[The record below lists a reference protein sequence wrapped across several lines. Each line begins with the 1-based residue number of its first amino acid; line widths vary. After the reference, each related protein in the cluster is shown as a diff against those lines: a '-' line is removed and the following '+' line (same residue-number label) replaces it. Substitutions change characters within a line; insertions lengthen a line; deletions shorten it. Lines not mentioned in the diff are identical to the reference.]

1 MARVLVS
8 IVTRNESHD
17 LERLLPSLEKQTFRD
32 SSILATDNDSQDG
45 TRATLSSFQNAPAR
59 SMPFELRAS
68 RENLGYTGG
77 HNGAIEKAVSSGAE
91 WVLLLNTDVVL
102 APEYLERIVAAGDL
116 DPRCASLTGKI
127 FRAEGDTLSPTSTL
141 DTVGLRMTRSGRHFD
156 VAAGEEDRGLY
167 EEPAEVFGV
176 SGCVALYR
184 VAALVDVKIATGFL
198 DDDFFIYRED
208 VDLAWRLRGR
218 GWTARYIPNA
228 LAWHR
233 RRSLPESRPSMSAL
247 ANLHSVKNRFLL
259 RINNAGSAHLAA
271 TVWQT
276 FPRDLLVLAGCL
288 TFERTSFQAL
298 RWLALNRD
306 RLLAKRREILSRRTV
321 SDAALLR
328 WFGSDP
334 QGARIRTSGDPGKA

>member
-8 IVTRNESHD
+8 IVTRNASRD
-17 LERLLPSLEKQTFRD
+17 LELLVPSLRAQTFRD
-32 SSILATDNDSQDG
+32 FSILATDNGSQDG
-45 TRATLSSFQNAPAR
+45 TRATLSFFQKALGP
-59 SMPFELRAS
+59 SMPLVLRAS

-77 HNGAIEKAVSSGAE
+77 HNGAIEQAVSSGAE
-91 WVLLLNTDVVL
+91 WILLLNTDVVL
-102 APEYLERIVAAGDL
+102 SPEYLERVVQAGDR
-116 DPRCASLTGKI
+116 DPCCAALTGKI

-218 GWTARYIPNA
+218 GWTARYVPNA

-233 RRSLPESRPSMSAL
+233 RRSLPERRQSMSAL

-271 TVWQT
+271 TLWRT
-276 FPRDLLVLAGCL
+276 FPRDILVLAGCL
-288 TFERTSFQAL
+288 TFERTSFHAL
-298 RWLALNRD
+298 RWLALNRN
-306 RLLAKRREILSRRTV
+306 RLLAKRRDILSRRTV
-321 SDAALLR
+321 SDADLLR

-334 QGARIRTSGDPGKA
+334 QGGRVRIPGDPGRT